1 MLHADCLIFLRHMVK
16 MAHFVSINSF
26 GSYTLPRGVP
36 YKLENPLLFDT
47 FAALHF
53 SFPKGQPSDL
63 RIINCW

>member
-1 MLHADCLIFLRHMVK
+1 MVK